1 MKKLLAILAV
11 LAMCIGMFAG
21 CTPSEPVE
29 TESTTTVAAEDNG
42 LENARKYLYTMYKD
56 KNEVTIADYDVIG
69 KVLVGTTSYPVEWSV
84 NVTAGIAED
93 IKIVTDGDKVT
104 VDLNE
109 MTKEEMTYELI
120 ATISDA
126 EGKTEKVSFVHKVP
140 AAIVIDAGMSYEEIV
155 DSAYA
160 LAEGTSLPDTYRL
173 FGEIVKIDTPYS
185 EDYKNITVTIQV
197 GALADKPIMCYRL
210 AGEGADKL
218 AVGDKI
224 TVEGIFKNYKGTIE
238 FDAGC
243 KLLGMG
249 EIVDQSALVD
259 AAYALAE
266 GIAMTSATA
275 MTGEIVKI
283 DTPYSED
290 YKNITVTIVVD
301 GLTDKPIMCY
311 RLKGEGADKL
321 AVGDK
326 IGVVGIIKNYKGT
339 IEFDAGCQL
348 IDPAALADVKVAAAA
363 YALAEG
369 IAMTSESTMTGV
381 ITAIDTPYSADYK
394 NITVTIVAGGASDY
408 AIMCYRLAGEGA
420 DTLAVGDTITVT
432 GTFNNYKGTIEFD
445 AGCKLGAVV
454 KAQ

>member
-29 TESTTTVAAEDNG
+29 TEPTTTVAAEDNG

-155 DSAYA
+155 DAAYA

-173 FGEIVKIDTPYS
+173 F
-185 EDYKNITVTIQV
+185 
-197 GALADKPIMCYRL
+197 
-210 AGEGADKL
+210 
-218 AVGDKI
+218 
-224 TVEGIFKNYKGTIE
+224 
-238 FDAGC
+238 
-243 KLLGMG
+243 
-249 EIVDQSALVD
+249 
-259 AAYALAE
+259 
-266 GIAMTSATA
+266 
-275 MTGEIVKI
+275 GEIVKI

-432 GTFNNYKGTIEFD
+432 GTFKNYKGTIEFD
-445 AGCKLGAVV
+445 AGCKLGTVV